1 MKKII
6 LGLTVLSCSQVF
18 AQTTPSDVCR
28 NISRFSSNSGSQCAQ
43 VISRS
48 RLDQTVLNV
57 ANAVANTGSAANAL
71 KILEV
76 GANRQMDPS
85 LEVACLSVAR
95 FSQSS
100 AVTCVEASLDAYFS
114 PAASIIAKRIAD
126 TGSAANAV
134 TAIQNARNAFLQDS
148 ASETCLSIARFSQST
163 AAACVSAIANKEYF
177 NGSEGVC
184 LDLANRGS
192 SSSALTCLQNSG
204 VEYNPLPPMPTE
216 IVMTSVQFMD
226 ISRDVRRA
234 ENLLSRGNRF
244 EAQRILNDVSRV
256 LEEVNIQNG
265 SSRDGS
271 GRGGRRN

>member
-1 MKKII
+1 MKK
-6 LGLTVLSCSQVF
+6 LLVGLTVLSCSQVF
-18 AQTTPSDVCR
+18 AQTSPSDVCR
-28 NISRFSSNSGSQCAQ
+28 NISRFSASSGSQCAQ

-57 ANAVANTGSAANAL
+57 ANAVANTGSSANAL

-100 AVTCVEASLDAYFS
+100 AVTCVEASLDSYFS

-126 TGSAANAV
+126 TGSSANAV
-134 TAIQNARNAFLQDS
+134 LAIQNARGAYLQDS

-192 SSSALTCLQNSG
+192 SASALTCLQNSG

-216 IVMTSVQFMD
+216 IVMTTVQFMD

-265 SSRDGS
+265 SSRGGP